1 MGRGHQSTS
10 DLKDGYQQINLR
22 SKGTSSHVRT
32 EESVNLSLRA
42 RLRSG
47 ESDAFAEI
55 FDEHS
60 QAIFRHAMRVTGE
73 RPVAEDVVS
82 LTFLEAWRLRH
93 KIQPEGESLAPWLFG
108 IATNVIRNTTRAARR
123 HRALLTRVAP
133 HDTVPD
139 FSTELV
145 DRIADAQQMVYV
157 REALNSLRCPEREVF
172 TLVVWAGLDY
182 EAAAE
187 ALGIAVG
194 TVRSR
199 LSRTRTK
206 LRNYVQSRELETHS
220 GQVTGSR
227 DTAARSVQETIR

>member
-1 MGRGHQSTS
+1 
-10 DLKDGYQQINLR
+10 
-22 SKGTSSHVRT
+22 
-32 EESVNLSLRA
+32 
-42 RLRSG
+42 
-47 ESDAFAEI
+47 
-55 FDEHS
+55 
-60 QAIFRHAMRVTGE
+60 
-73 RPVAEDVVS
+73 
-82 LTFLEAWRLRH
+82 
-93 KIQPEGESLAPWLFG
+93 
-108 IATNVIRNTTRAARR
+108 
-123 HRALLTRVAP
+123 
-133 HDTVPD
+133 
-139 FSTELV
+139 
-145 DRIADAQQMVYV
+145 MVYV